1 MNAKHL
7 NMITLIRT
15 TSEHP
20 DFLLLVHELDQDLA
34 IRNGESNDFFA
45 QFNKV
50 NLIQHTIVLYFDG
63 IPVGC
68 GAIKAY
74 DEHSMEVKRMYV
86 KPDQRGKGLAG
97 NVLHELEQW
106 TRELGYVSCV
116 LETGVKQP
124 EAIRLY
130 SKSGYERI
138 PNYGQY
144 AGIEDSVCFRK
155 QLQHTQ
161 HAS

>member
-1 MNAKHL
+1 
-7 NMITLIRT
+7 MITLIRT

-20 DFLLLVHELDQDLA
+20 DFLLLVRELDQDLA

-50 NLIQHTIVLYFDG
+50 NLIQHTVVLYVDDT
-63 IPVGC
+63 PVGC

-74 DEHSMEVKRMYV
+74 DERSMEVKRMYV
-86 KPDQRGKGLAG
+86 KPDYRGKGLAG
-97 NVLHELEQW
+97 TVLHELEQW
-106 TRELGYVSCV
+106 TGELGFVSCV
-116 LETGVKQP
+116 LETGIKQP

-144 AGIEDSVCFRK
+144 VGIDDSVCFQK
-155 QLQHTQ
+155 QLQHIQ
-161 HAS
+161 YAS